1 MSDGVPRTPDVSQ
14 PDIVASVEE
23 LSGQDWLSFINALL
37 VDPGG
42 FIASSAI
49 EPIVSIL
56 TEAVEKENDT
66 LGPLVFD
73 LLLLPFAN

>member
-23 LSGQDWLSFINALL
+23 LSGQDCFIFLNALL
-37 VDPGG
+37 VEIG
-42 FIASSAI
+42 FIASPAI

-56 TEAVEKENDT
+56 GEAMEKENDT

-73 LLLLPFAN
+73 LLLLAYAN